1 MVAVKWITFPPTSL
15 TWVCDLNFWVS
26 NKKNLLTG
34 LSPKII
40 SLSTKQFTKVQIWE
54 KIPHKICIVMIR
66 RRLLEEEC
74 YHHLISLRWD
84 ILLISSFSRSFVSWV
99 SFFSSLTFCSGATTT
114 QTPPILP
121 WKVTYIDTWAFT
133 FFHFLSL
140 CFIWAEYH
148 SVRLYIVFVLN
159 CNISWRQWVLNK
171 VGRND
176 RQWIH
181 ILRTECRKNYCSNWD
196 NFSYLGHICKRD

>member
-15 TWVCDLNFWVS
+15 TILCDLFFWVS

-99 SFFSSLTFCSGATTT
+99 SFFFISDILLWCDHNPNTT
-114 QTPPILP
+114 
-121 WKVTYIDTWAFT
+121 
-133 FFHFLSL
+133 
-140 CFIWAEYH
+140 H
-148 SVRLYIVFVLN
+148 SVLKIHIYRHIGFYVFSLFVLIIYMSY
-159 CNISWRQWVLNK
+159 ISLP
-171 VGRND
+171 
-176 RQWIH
+176 
-181 ILRTECRKNYCSNWD
+181 
-196 NFSYLGHICKRD
+196 